1 MGTCELTTDSPK
13 TPWCYYNQ
21 SIPCSGAA
29 VSNTFDTCD
38 AEGLAGK
45 PFLEKP
51 LLLRQLA
58 YWSGLTLPEETP
70 LLELKRLE
78 RHEKERRVAALR
90 VVAGRLFEGGVYQPL
105 PGDRDGGGGG
115 DDDNVSDGEKLA
127 GGRGGREG
135 GSLNVATAQAAARK
149 SNDDADNHD
158 HDHDHPGGVVVVDGV
173 KHMVEAGPLPPQGCN
188 LTQARAYR
196 RKHGDHSGRTKTAE
210 DADRQKGLD
219 YHLPRVVKA
228 LRKHGLPPIIAHGTT
243 LSFHR
248 ECGAIQ
254 GDRDGDFWVP
264 RSYFPTLASYTT
276 FATNMQSS
284 GYTCRITHG
293 MFGAAGWQF
302 VIEPIPGAIESNEEL
317 RVGLPV
323 QAMFAQDK
331 KWYEAK
337 IVGISKHEATGG
349 DNMEDQTTV
358 DIAWSDDN
366 EVEKGRAVDGK
377 TLRRSW
383 KANGLY
389 AYFDAFIIDEDFAT
403 GGCQEHP
410 CKWTAYLSSSGSIR
424 RCISDPTAFT
434 LITWLGTTMWAQAD
448 YENHLISNYGKEWT
462 APGGGVYKDCYR
474 GGMPEWVKFVDKVRE
489 RERGRA
495 GGGKGIG
502 CMKRSRIE

>member
-21 SIPCSGAA
+21 SIPCSGAP

-78 RHEKERRVAALR
+78 RHEKERNVAVLR
-90 VVAGRLFEGGVYQPL
+90 VVAKRLFEGGVYQPL
-105 PGDRDGGGGG
+105 PWVVNEAER
-115 DDDNVSDGEKLA
+115 A
-127 GGRGGREG
+127 AHRYR
-135 GSLNVATAQAAARK
+135 AAQEAARK
-149 SNDDADNHD
+149 KNNDDADNHDHD

-173 KHMVEAGPLPPQGCN
+173 KYMVEAGPLPPKGCN

-210 DADRQKGLD
+210 DADRQRGLD

-264 RSYFPTLASYTT
+264 RS
-276 FATNMQSS
+276 
-284 GYTCRITHG
+284 
-293 MFGAAGWQF
+293 
-302 VIEPIPGAIESNEEL
+302 
-317 RVGLPV
+317 
-323 QAMFAQDK
+323 
-331 KWYEAK
+331 
-337 IVGISKHEATGG
+337 
-349 DNMEDQTTV
+349 
-358 DIAWSDDN
+358 
-366 EVEKGRAVDGK
+366 
-377 TLRRSW
+377 
-383 KANGLY
+383 
-389 AYFDAFIIDEDFAT
+389 
-403 GGCQEHP
+403 
-410 CKWTAYLSSSGSIR
+410 
-424 RCISDPTAFT
+424 
-434 LITWLGTTMWAQAD
+434 
-448 YENHLISNYGKEWT
+448 
-462 APGGGVYKDCYR
+462 
-474 GGMPEWVKFVDKVRE
+474 
-489 RERGRA
+489 
-495 GGGKGIG
+495 
-502 CMKRSRIE
+502 